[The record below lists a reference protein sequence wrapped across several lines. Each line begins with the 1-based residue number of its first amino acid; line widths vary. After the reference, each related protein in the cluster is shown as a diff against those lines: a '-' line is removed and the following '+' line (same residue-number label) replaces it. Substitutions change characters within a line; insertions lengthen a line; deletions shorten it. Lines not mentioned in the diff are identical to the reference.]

1 MAELKREFYEAH
13 CAQIL
18 EKVWSR
24 EGDKLTFNPV
34 DNETPLAVAIR
45 GEEEASTR
53 VDVADLPADLAD
65 LAELDYEQLLEL
77 VLRLIDERDGVREN
91 AQATM
96 LNFFFGCGPSPLAV
110 CERLFI
116 FVRGLS
122 PSHVWMAR
130 QNEAAALFCHIKQTW
145 REMEKRMLEELAAR
159 VSSTGVFTLPGGKT
173 WAARQRYAAD
183 KENNTSK
190 RLGKRIG
197 DIDEGPDAARRD
209 SEAGDE
215 ETESGRQR
223 WERAERER
231 LAKELGCNPDEIDL
245 TKISPDWD

>member
-1 MAELKREFYEAH
+1 MARLKREFYEAH
-13 CAQIL
+13 CAQVL
-18 EKVWSR
+18 EKVYSR

-34 DNETPLAVAIR
+34 ENETPLSIAIR

-53 VDVADLPADLAD
+53 VDVEDLPSDLKD
-65 LAELDYEQLLEL
+65 LAELDYEQLLAL
-77 VLRLIDERDGVREN
+77 VLQLLEERDGVREN

-96 LNFFFGCGPSPLAV
+96 LNFFFGCGPSPLQV

-122 PSHVWMAR
+122 PQHVWMAR
-130 QNEAAALFCHIKQTW
+130 QNEAARLFCHIKQTW

-159 VSSTGVFTLPGGKT
+159 VSSTGVFTLPGGKS
-173 WAARQRYAAD
+173 WSARRQYAAD
-183 KENNTSK
+183 KKGNTSK
-190 RLGKRIG
+190 RLGRRIG
-197 DIDEGPDAARRD
+197 DIEGEPSESASPADEG
-209 SEAGDE
+209 
-215 ETESGRQR
+215 ETEDAKAR

-231 LAKELGCNPDEIDL
+231 LARELGCSPDEIDL